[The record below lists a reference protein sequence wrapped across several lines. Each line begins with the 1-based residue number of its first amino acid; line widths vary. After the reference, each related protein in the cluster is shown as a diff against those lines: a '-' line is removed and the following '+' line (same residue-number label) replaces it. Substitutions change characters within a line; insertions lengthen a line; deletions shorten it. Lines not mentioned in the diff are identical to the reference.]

1 LFCAASLASS
11 NASLFNER
19 REPATFESARQ
30 SVGAGVRPRICC
42 VIRAAKA
49 VAVKAAAS
57 ETTPSIAKVISA
69 HARHVTSAEATY
81 MTSAESTH
89 VTSAKAAS
97 VASATSMSSASATAG
112 LCTRGKKAAGKH
124 GTCQNHH
131 QSSSHDIVLWDGRDF
146 PPQGC
151 SRTLACPNKANA
163 DVAMD

>member
-1 LFCAASLASS
+1 MTS
-11 NASLFNER
+11 
-19 REPATFESARQ
+19 
-30 SVGAGVRPRICC
+30 
-42 VIRAAKA
+42 
-49 VAVKAAAS
+49 
-57 ETTPSIAKVISA
+57 SIAKVISA
-69 HARHVTSAEATY
+69 HARHVISAEAAYVTSAEASHV
-81 MTSAESTH
+81 TSAKATH

-97 VASATSMSSASATAG
+97 VSSTTSVSSASAAAG

-131 QSSSHDIVLWDGRDF
+131 HSSSHDILLWDGRDF

>member
-1 LFCAASLASS
+1 MTS
-11 NASLFNER
+11 
-19 REPATFESARQ
+19 
-30 SVGAGVRPRICC
+30 
-42 VIRAAKA
+42 
-49 VAVKAAAS
+49 
-57 ETTPSIAKVISA
+57 SIAKVISA
-69 HARHVTSAEATY
+69 HARHVISAEAAYVTSAEA
-81 MTSAESTH
+81 SH

-97 VASATSMSSASATAG
+97 MASATSVSSASAAAG

-131 QSSSHDIVLWDGRDF
+131 HSSSHDILLWDGRDF